1 MTLND
6 QEQRLRDLLQ
16 PGPAT
21 VVSPTSRYAAVGT
34 AVFDPDSDRPVVYL
48 LRRLVPRSER
58 LLQRDT
64 YVVAAGDRTD
74 RIAAAVFGDPELFW
88 RLCDGNRAVFPEELV
103 QEPGRRLRITEP
115 EGTPGAGS

>member
-1 MTLND
+1 MTINE

-16 PGPAT
+16 PAPAA

-34 AVFDPDSDRPVVYL
+34 AVFDPDGERPIVYL
-48 LRRLVPRSER
+48 LRRLVPRPER

-64 YVVAAGDRTD
+64 YAVSAGDRTD

-88 RLCDGNRAVFPEELV
+88 RLCDGNRAVFPEQLV
-103 QEPGRRLRITEP
+103 QEPGRRLRVTEP
-115 EGTPGAGS
+115 EGTPGAAS